1 MKKNNIIEIT
11 YVNKNFSAHVP
22 ALPGCISTGDT
33 PEVIEKNIK
42 EAIEFHLKGMQ
53 EDGEAIPA
61 SFRNKYSLVYKF
73 NAQSLLKYYKNVIT
87 GTALE
92 RLTGINQKQLNHYAN
107 NHRKPKETQV
117 LKIKMAFH
125 KLGSELMS
133 IEM

>member
-22 ALPGCISTGDT
+22 ELPGCISIGDT
-33 PEVIEKNIK
+33 PEEIKRNIN

-53 EDGEAIPA
+53 EDGETIPT
-61 SFRNKYSLVYKF
+61 SFRNKYTLVYKF
-73 NAQSLLKYYKNVIT
+73 DAQSLLKYYKNVIT

-107 NHRKPKETQV
+107 SHRKPKENQII
-117 LKIKMAFH
+117 KIKAAFH